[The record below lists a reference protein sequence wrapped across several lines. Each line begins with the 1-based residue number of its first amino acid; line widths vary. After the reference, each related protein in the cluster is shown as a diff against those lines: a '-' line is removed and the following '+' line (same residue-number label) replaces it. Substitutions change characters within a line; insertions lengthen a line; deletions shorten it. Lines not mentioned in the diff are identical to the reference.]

1 MTMTR
6 DPPETT
12 VDEFVETHRKNL
24 DALVGTDH
32 PHADLAEELLDAV
45 GPGGSS
51 EPTTWREFTEKR
63 AADLP
68 DGFTG
73 KVREDVAEG
82 TAEARET
89 WKETFGESSPFP
101 QGRTDEADSG
111 GLDPLMERASEG
123 DEEALEK
130 LALEKA
136 GWTEADEDREA
147 WVDAFKEAHPGARDA
162 EAFLAFQLSQVNESL
177 DAVRREIA
185 DDPVNPDE
193 VFG

>member
-1 MTMTR
+1 MTR

-32 PHADLAEELLDAV
+32 PHADLAEELLDA
-45 GPGGSS
+45 GEAGG

-68 DGFTG
+68 DGFEA
-73 KVREDVAEG
+73 KIREGVAEG
-82 TAEARET
+82 TEASREA
-89 WKETFGESSPFP
+89 WKEAFGEAPFP
-101 QGRTDEADSG
+101 QGRANDLEP
-111 GLDPLMERASEG
+111 GLDPLEELASEG

-130 LALEKA
+130 LALRKV
-136 GWTEADEDREA
+136 GWTKADDAREA
-147 WVDAFKEAHPGARDA
+147 WLDAFKEAHPDARDA
-162 EAFLAFQLSQVNESL
+162 EAFLAFQLSRMNESL
-177 DAVRREIA
+177 DAVRRAVE
-185 DDPVNPDE
+185 DDPVDPDE

>member
-1 MTMTR
+1 MSR

-32 PHADLAEELLDAV
+32 PHADLAEDLLDAA
-45 GPGGSS
+45 GPGG

-68 DGFTG
+68 DGFTE
-73 KVREDVAEG
+73 KTRDDVAGG
-82 TAEARET
+82 TAEAREK
-89 WKETFGESSPFP
+89 WKEAFGDAPFQ
-101 QGRTDEADSG
+101 QGSTGDDLIDAPLAEQEWAD
-111 GLDPLMERASEG
+111 EG

-130 LALEKA
+130 LALRKA

-147 WVDAFKEAHPGARDA
+147 WIGAFREAHPDAREA

-177 DAVRREIA
+177 DAVRRAVE
-185 DDPVNPDE
+185 DDPVDPDE